1 MATDEFEKGNEKI
14 AWIMTGIILIIT
26 VVLIGTLL
34 WSTHQDA
41 QSGNAYEIRLEDD
54 CIGFDGI
61 TADLVKFKDIKEIK
75 LLEKLP
81 HGMKS
86 GGGIG
91 TNELSVGDFKFDE
104 IGKCRAYLYNDKS
117 PYIYLKTDKVFLFN
131 QFNPSDTREL
141 YNEIKKQISHKQK

>member
-1 MATDEFEKGNEKI
+1 MDEFEKGNEKI
-14 AWIMTGIILIIT
+14 AWIMAGIILIIT
-26 VVLIGTLL
+26 VVLIGALM

-41 QSGNAYEIRLEDD
+41 QTGNAYEIRLEDD

-61 TADLVKFKDIKEIK
+61 TVDLVKIKDIKEIK

-81 HGMKS
+81 QGMKS

-104 IGKCRAYLYNDKS
+104 IGKCRAYLYNNKA
-117 PYIYLKTDKVFLFN
+117 PYIYLKADTVFLFN
-131 QFNPSDTREL
+131 QFDPNDTKEL
-141 YNEIKKQISHKQK
+141 YNELKEVTNHISK